1 MRRLDHLARLRSHLE
16 HEHWPRLQMMVI
28 VALTGGIGF
37 LASYLLLDAGMT
49 AMWQRYPASVGTA
62 YLAFLVLLWL
72 WAITFQSRAY
82 EYLDIPTGNGPGGG
96 GYGGHGGGGGQSGGG
111 GASASFDSP
120 APSLQTPIPERSLSD
135 VELPKGVDGC
145 AGDDGLGLLLLAA
158 IAALAALAGLLLLA
172 TWVVWI
178 APTLMAEVLL
188 DVALAGGL
196 YRRLRRIQT
205 EYWVRTVL
213 RQTFL
218 PTLAIALLLAGMGY
232 AGARY
237 APGADSI
244 GDVVAAYQTRGE
256 SG

>member
-1 MRRLDHLARLRSHLE
+1 MSRMLHLARLRSHLE
-16 HEHWPRLQMMVI
+16 HAHWPRLQMMVI

-49 AMWQRYPASVGTA
+49 AMWQRYPAAVGIA
-62 YLAFLVLLWL
+62 YLVFMALLWL
-72 WAITFQSRAY
+72 WAVTFQSRAY
-82 EYLDIPTGNGPGGG
+82 EYLDVSPGNGGSSGSF
-96 GYGGHGGGGGQSGGG
+96 GGGGGQSGGG

-120 APSLQTPIPERSLSD
+120 ASSMQTSLAEQP
-135 VELPKGVDGC
+135 LPKLDLPGADGC
-145 AGDDGLGLLLLAA
+145 AGDDGLGWLLLAA
-158 IAALAALAGLLLLA
+158 IAALAALAALLLLT

-178 APTLMAEVLL
+178 APSLMAEVLL

-196 YRRLRRIQT
+196 YRRLRRIRS
-205 EYWVRTVL
+205 EYWLRTVL

-218 PTLAIALLLAGMGY
+218 PTLTIALLLAGMGY

-256 SG
+256 SE